1 MKKLILILMLGCSLG
16 AFAQGGAGLPSDLC
30 ALIPDA
36 HGSSYLLLKL
46 GPCPV
51 GTKQLLT
58 YTSSK
63 RMYAQLIHAWIGT
76 PPGQLFE
83 TISRLQIET
92 PDGRFYEFFSEYD
105 KHSTV
110 DDSGK
115 FHMQFNVRLFL
126 PAGTRFTVTREF
138 GGLLL
143 CPAQGGPWPD
153 GCLTEIHWR
162 IYGL

>member
-115 FHMQFNVRLFL
+115 FHMQFNVR
-126 PAGTRFTVTREF
+126 
-138 GGLLL
+138 
-143 CPAQGGPWPD
+143 
-153 GCLTEIHWR
+153 
-162 IYGL
+162 